1 MQKGGKEQRVH
12 VITGHPCPSRAPKST
27 PTLRNRYLSGNRA
40 LSLKLLTWSPL
51 LGTRHSGRLL
61 FEGHLVQVLLCA
73 AQRGHLQ
80 KQLSL
85 SPHSGLK
92 GLEYLP

>member
-1 MQKGGKEQRVH
+1 MCSRDHRASPAPLVPQSPPHPEEQVS
-12 VITGHPCPSRAPKST
+12 VWESGPFPKV
-27 PTLRNRYLSGNRA
+27 A
-40 LSLKLLTWSPL
+40 HTWSPL

-61 FEGHLVQVLLCA
+61 FEGHLVQVPLCA